1 MTASSSFPAAA
12 PSAGARTSGP
22 GPAAAIAIAL
32 LAGVAVLGLFIA
44 GITFLALAIAFPLVV
59 PVAHQYGVFVS
70 ANDLALAERFAEF
83 GWLFGALGI
92 GSFVAAVVVLVKSI
106 QVLSPNAND

>member
-32 LAGVAVLGLFIA
+32 LAGVAVLGLFVA
-44 GITFLALAIAFPLVV
+44 GITFRALAIAFPLVV
-59 PVAHQYGVFVS
+59 PVAHQYGAFVS

>member
-44 GITFLALAIAFPLVV
+44 GITFLALAIAVPLVV

>member
-1 MTASSSFPAAA
+1 MTATSSFPAADA
-12 PSAGARTSGP
+12 STGARPFGP

-32 LAGVAVLGLFIA
+32 LAGVAVLGLFVA

-83 GWLFGALGI
+83 GWLFGTLGI

-106 QVLSPNAND
+106 QVLSPTAND

>member
-1 MTASSSFPAAA
+1 M
-12 PSAGARTSGP
+12 GRH
-22 GPAAAIAIAL
+22 
-32 LAGVAVLGLFIA
+32 
-44 GITFLALAIAFPLVV
+44 LVV

-106 QVLSPNAND
+106 QVLSPNTAD

>member
-1 MTASSSFPAAA
+1 MTASSSFPAAD
-12 PSAGARTSGP
+12 STGARPTGP

-32 LAGVAVLGLFIA
+32 LAGAAVLGLFVA
-44 GITFLALAIAFPLVV
+44 GITFLALAIAFPLAV

-70 ANDLALAERFAEF
+70 ANDLAIAERFAEF

>member
-22 GPAAAIAIAL
+22 GPASAIAIAL
-32 LAGVAVLGLFIA
+32 LAGVAVLGLFLA